1 MTIRLLLPYDDY
13 PIGARLSR
21 DLVFETEMVA
31 KNLATFDLTGSFQ
44 WPMES
49 ADEILGPFSSVATL
63 EMAYPAYRYAGF
75 TSLVGTSAP
84 YAVYFS
90 DGQAWL
96 AKLGGKTNPLTG
108 GIEVSA
114 GSTNLKDIFASQVSS
129 GYYCHLFAADSSNGD
144 AVVPDISGAQSHG
157 AFSSGMTKAIAWGTA
172 GFAST
177 NNAAPFQ
184 NFIMPAINWDYLNGE
199 SLIITWKGRGTPP
212 ASTKAF
218 MANSTGSSDPGF
230 ALRAQTDGRIQM
242 YISGGTGV
250 FLQPSVLVAFE
261 TSVTHAFSV
270 VIDGVKRKYALVEDG
285 NESRS
290 MALID
295 SGNNIDT
302 RTTDALLLGT
312 QDVTGVASNAVVSQ
326 TQALVILRGRAGKGL
341 PTNWLELTKAIQRN
355 PGRLVTT
362 DQW

>member
-108 GIEVSA
+108 RIIKNIWVG
-114 GSTNLKDIFASQVSS
+114 TQ
-129 GYYCHLFAADSSNGD
+129 
-144 AVVPDISGAQSHG
+144 AQYD
-157 AFSSGMTKAIAWGTA
+157 AIAVKEPNTEY
-172 GFAST
+172 
-177 NNAAPFQ
+177 N
-184 NFIMPAINWDYLNGE
+184 
-199 SLIITWKGRGTPP
+199 IIP
-212 ASTKAF
+212 
-218 MANSTGSSDPGF
+218 
-230 ALRAQTDGRIQM
+230 
-242 YISGGTGV
+242 
-250 FLQPSVLVAFE
+250 E
-261 TSVTHAFSV
+261 
-270 VIDGVKRKYALVEDG
+270 
-285 NESRS
+285 
-290 MALID
+290 
-295 SGNNIDT
+295 
-302 RTTDALLLGT
+302 
-312 QDVTGVASNAVVSQ
+312 
-326 TQALVILRGRAGKGL
+326 
-341 PTNWLELTKAIQRN
+341 
-355 PGRLVTT
+355 
-362 DQW
+362 